1 MKIRCNINGLD
12 CPHCAAKLEKMLAE
26 SEFFVTA
33 SLNFAM
39 GTLVLEPK
47 RPMEEET
54 ALERAQSIANSF
66 EDGICIELRD

>member
-12 CPHCAAKLEKMLAE
+12 CPHCAAKLEKMLAG
-26 SEFFVTA
+26 SEFFDTA

-47 RPMEEET
+47 VSMEEDE
-54 ALERAQSIANSF
+54 AVSRAQSIADSF